1 MLVMEETAARFQ
13 SPVLS
18 IIGQTHLYWYLYFC
32 LLVYYFGM
40 LTHRSD
46 FSDCGTAW
54 RDSVLVLQTIP
65 EMEVFGRHRCI
76 RCSDVGSA
84 STYSGVLDGRALV
97 RCTTV
102 ALLCGVRGEARSCVY
117 IFDEL
122 VSLV

>member
-1 MLVMEETAARFQ
+1 ME
-13 SPVLS
+13 S
-18 IIGQTHLYWYLYFC
+18 ILLLLYYC
-32 LLVYYFGM
+32 LLGCYIWM

-54 RDSVLVLQTIP
+54 RNSVLVLQTIP